1 MSTITPEKR
10 VEDALLSYLTEINAY
25 AIKNQASA
33 TTGKGRPDI
42 SACVN
47 GRYMAIEVKHGKGTS
62 KTTLMQYNHLI
73 RIAKAKGLSYY
84 VNNVEDFQ
92 YNIQTLLK
100 TSTSNWKKVTPKRF
114 TPKEF
119 LSSLNSLLHKYTI
132 LRITKT
138 GEILV
143 LKDIKASSKR

>member
-1 MSTITPEKR
+1 MSTLTPEKR

-42 SACVN
+42 SACIN
-47 GRYMAIEVKHGKGTS
+47 GRYVAIEVKHGKGTS

-73 RIAKAKGLSYY
+73 RIARAKGLAYY
-84 VNNVEDFQ
+84 VNNVEDFKA
-92 YNIQTLLK
+92 NIEILLK
-100 TSTSNWKKVTPKRF
+100 MSTSNWVKVTPDMR
-114 TPKEF
+114 TPKVF
-119 LSSLNSLLHKYTI
+119 LSSLNGLLHKYTI
-132 LRITKT
+132 LRINKK

-143 LKDIKASSKR
+143 LKTIKGSIK

>member
-1 MSTITPEKR
+1 MSTLTPEKR

-42 SACVN
+42 SACIS
-47 GRYMAIEVKHGKGTS
+47 GRYVAIEVKHGKGTS

-73 RIAKAKGLSYY
+73 RIARAKGLAYY
-84 VNNVEDFQ
+84 VNNVDDFKA
-92 YNIQTLLK
+92 NIETLLQM
-100 TSTSNWKKVTPKRF
+100 STSNWVKVTPDMC
-114 TPKEF
+114 TPKVF
-119 LSSLNSLLHKYTI
+119 LSSLNGLLHKYTI
-132 LRITKT
+132 LRINKK

-143 LKDIKASSKR
+143 LKTIKGSIK

>member
-1 MSTITPEKR
+1 MSTLTPEKR

-42 SACVN
+42 SACID
-47 GRYMAIEVKHGKGTS
+47 GRYVAIEVKHGKGTS

-73 RIAKAKGLSYY
+73 RIARAKGLAYY
-84 VNNVEDFQ
+84 VNNVEDFKA
-92 YNIQTLLK
+92 NIEILLK
-100 TSTSNWKKVTPKRF
+100 MSTSNWVKVTPDMR
-114 TPKEF
+114 TPKVF
-119 LSSLNSLLHKYTI
+119 LSSLNGLLHKYTI
-132 LRITKT
+132 LRINKK

-143 LKDIKASSKR
+143 LKTIKGSIK